1 MGKLAGN
8 GSAELR
14 SNAYNGCDPF
24 IGGGACHA
32 PHLCRTS
39 RIFILVLGSEN
50 LSPRAVN
57 KFHQELNKQLARGFR
72 RKNLIYMI
80 RWAIQFPSSDVSVC
94 LLTEKHFLALWNM
107 NSQTLSAASLPFY
120 VEDIAPLSLLI
131 VIIIFASWGQ
141 LEFLMC
147 RVFFFFFSFSCV
159 KLIV

>member
-39 RIFILVLGSEN
+39 RIFLLVLGSEN

-72 RKNLIYMI
+72 RKNLIYIYMI
-80 RWAIQFPSSDVSVC
+80 RWAIQFPHWEALSC
-94 LLTEKHFLALWNM
+94 LVKYELSNFECCLSTLLCWRYSPSFTVNCHHNIRFLRTARI
-107 NSQTLSAASLPFY
+107 SH
-120 VEDIAPLSLLI
+120 V
-131 VIIIFASWGQ
+131 
-141 LEFLMC
+141 
-147 RVFFFFFSFSCV
+147 
-159 KLIV
+159 